1 MVPRK
6 TALSVKCDKPFLK
19 GEEPDEKRIMTIFPD
34 CSVHGSGNY
43 TQFIEHS
50 QHIEHDRIH
59 MKSSRKRK
67 ICMITYDP
75 LWKTLND
82 RNMSTYD
89 LIYKHGLSANTIH
102 RIKNGKA
109 ITTTTLNELCF
120 ILKCAVSDLIE
131 YRESEE
137 D

>member
-1 MVPRK
+1 
-6 TALSVKCDKPFLK
+6 
-19 GEEPDEKRIMTIFPD
+19 
-34 CSVHGSGNY
+34 
-43 TQFIEHS
+43 
-50 QHIEHDRIH
+50 
-59 MKSSRKRK
+59 
-67 ICMITYDP
+67 MITYDP

-120 ILKCAVSDLIE
+120 ILKCSVADLIE

>member
-1 MVPRK
+1 
-6 TALSVKCDKPFLK
+6 
-19 GEEPDEKRIMTIFPD
+19 
-34 CSVHGSGNY
+34 
-43 TQFIEHS
+43 
-50 QHIEHDRIH
+50 
-59 MKSSRKRK
+59 
-67 ICMITYDP
+67 MITYDP

-109 ITTTTLNELCF
+109 VTTTTLNELCF
-120 ILKCAVSDLIE
+120 ILKCSVSDLIE

>member
-1 MVPRK
+1 
-6 TALSVKCDKPFLK
+6 
-19 GEEPDEKRIMTIFPD
+19 
-34 CSVHGSGNY
+34 
-43 TQFIEHS
+43 
-50 QHIEHDRIH
+50 
-59 MKSSRKRK
+59 
-67 ICMITYDP
+67 MITYDP
-75 LWKTLND
+75 LWKTLNE

-120 ILKCAVSDLIE
+120 ILKCSVSDLIE

>member
-1 MVPRK
+1 
-6 TALSVKCDKPFLK
+6 
-19 GEEPDEKRIMTIFPD
+19 
-34 CSVHGSGNY
+34 
-43 TQFIEHS
+43 
-50 QHIEHDRIH
+50 
-59 MKSSRKRK
+59 
-67 ICMITYDP
+67 MITYDP

-109 ITTTTLNELCF
+109 ITTKTLNELCF
-120 ILKCAVSDLIE
+120 ILKCSVSDLIE

>member
-1 MVPRK
+1 
-6 TALSVKCDKPFLK
+6 
-19 GEEPDEKRIMTIFPD
+19 
-34 CSVHGSGNY
+34 
-43 TQFIEHS
+43 
-50 QHIEHDRIH
+50 
-59 MKSSRKRK
+59 
-67 ICMITYDP
+67 MITYDP

-89 LIYKHGLSANTIH
+89 LIYKYGLSANTLH

-109 ITTTTLNELCF
+109 VTTNTLNELCF

-131 YRESEE
+131 YQESEN

>member
-1 MVPRK
+1 
-6 TALSVKCDKPFLK
+6 
-19 GEEPDEKRIMTIFPD
+19 
-34 CSVHGSGNY
+34 
-43 TQFIEHS
+43 
-50 QHIEHDRIH
+50 
-59 MKSSRKRK
+59 
-67 ICMITYDP
+67 MITYDP

-109 ITTTTLNELCF
+109 ITTSTLNELCF
-120 ILKCAVSDLIE
+120 ILKCSVSELIE

>member
-1 MVPRK
+1 
-6 TALSVKCDKPFLK
+6 
-19 GEEPDEKRIMTIFPD
+19 
-34 CSVHGSGNY
+34 
-43 TQFIEHS
+43 
-50 QHIEHDRIH
+50 
-59 MKSSRKRK
+59 
-67 ICMITYDP
+67 MITYDP

-89 LIYKHGLSANTIH
+89 LIYKYGLSANTIH

-109 ITTTTLNELCF
+109 VTTNTLNELCF

-131 YRESEE
+131 YQESEN

>member
-1 MVPRK
+1 
-6 TALSVKCDKPFLK
+6 
-19 GEEPDEKRIMTIFPD
+19 
-34 CSVHGSGNY
+34 
-43 TQFIEHS
+43 
-50 QHIEHDRIH
+50 
-59 MKSSRKRK
+59 
-67 ICMITYDP
+67 MITYDP

-89 LIYKHGLSANTIH
+89 LIYKYGLSANTIH

-109 ITTTTLNELCF
+109 VTTNTLNELCF
-120 ILKCAVSDLIE
+120 ILKCSVSDLIE

>member
-1 MVPRK
+1 
-6 TALSVKCDKPFLK
+6 
-19 GEEPDEKRIMTIFPD
+19 
-34 CSVHGSGNY
+34 
-43 TQFIEHS
+43 
-50 QHIEHDRIH
+50 
-59 MKSSRKRK
+59 
-67 ICMITYDP
+67 MITYDP

-89 LIYKHGLSANTIH
+89 LIYKCGLSANTIH

-109 ITTTTLNELCF
+109 VTTNTLNELCF

-131 YRESEE
+131 YRESEN